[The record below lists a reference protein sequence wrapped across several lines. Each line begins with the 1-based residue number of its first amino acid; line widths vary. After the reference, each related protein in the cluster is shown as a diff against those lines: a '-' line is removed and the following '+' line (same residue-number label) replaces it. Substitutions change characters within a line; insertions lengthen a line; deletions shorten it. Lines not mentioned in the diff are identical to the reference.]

1 MPKPACYPPIPQM
14 KNGAP
19 LPFKAAGTD
28 LGVVKIYSWERG
40 PSPASLH
47 AWIQNLYDVDSLSLW
62 TLYVWHGPLY
72 KDTNL
77 KIERVAY
84 FEHRKGLLKQLKYCL
99 EICSHNFPESNE
111 KPRNTYF
118 RVKQCSGYYKARS
131 SFSRGKFLFL
141 MSLKEKISCIKNTT
155 DSLLPE
161 MVLSI
166 LRNYF
171 AFETMGKDS
180 NCAFQWAAFFSLAS
194 YSSNIFSF
202 SKLGN

>member
-1 MPKPACYPPIPQM
+1 M
-14 KNGAP
+14 KKEAP

-77 KIERVAY
+77 KMERVAY
-84 FEHRKGLLKQLKYCL
+84 FEHRKGLLKQYCL

-118 RVKQCSGYYKARS
+118 RVKQCSGCYKTIS
-131 SFSRGKFLFL
+131 SFSRPKFLFSCL
-141 MSLKEKISCIKNTT
+141 GNKNLLHKEHYRFSLTKNVPKHFKKLFCIWINGKRQQLCLSMSCI
-155 DSLLPE
+155 SFFFLLGH
-161 MVLSI
+161 L
-166 LRNYF
+166 LL
-171 AFETMGKDS
+171 
-180 NCAFQWAAFFSLAS
+180 QHL
-194 YSSNIFSF
+194 
-202 SKLGN
+202 